1 MDIAKKKEQFNVAYI
16 YAMAAQAGLNPSQ
29 LQVDDDSI
37 DIQLSGK
44 GFLGRIRNPMV
55 QLQLKCTSQDVIS
68 GEVIKFALSRKNY
81 DDLRGQNVICPRYLV
96 VLLVPEE
103 NDSWIQHHDA
113 FMSLHN
119 TCYWLSLKDFPTTS
133 NSTSVTVDIPLSQ
146 RLTTASLSQFLT
158 LASEGGAP

>member
-16 YAMAAQAGLNPSQ
+16 YAMAAQAGFNPSR
-29 LQVDDDSI
+29 LDVDDDSI

-44 GFLGRIRNPMV
+44 GFVGLIRNPMV
-55 QLQLKCTSQDVIS
+55 QLQLKCTSRELIS

-103 NDSWIQHHDA
+103 HNSWIQHHDA

-119 TCYWLSLKDFPTTS
+119 TCYWVSLKDHPTTA
-133 NSTSVTVDIPLSQ
+133 NSTSITIDIPLSQ
-146 RLTTASLSQFLT
+146 RLTTASLNQFLT
-158 LASEGGAP
+158 LASEGRAL

>member
-1 MDIAKKKEQFNVAYI
+1 MDISKQKEQFNVAYI
-16 YAMAAQAGLNPSQ
+16 CAMAAQAGLNPSN

-44 GFLGRIRNPMV
+44 GYPGPFRNPMV

-68 GEVIKFALSRKNY
+68 GEFIKFVLSRKNY
-81 DDLRGQNVICPRYLV
+81 DDLRGADLICPRYLV

-103 NDSWIQHHDA
+103 NSSWIEHHDA

-119 TCYWLSLKDFPTTS
+119 TCYWISLKDHPKTT
-133 NSTSVTVDIPLSQ
+133 NRTSVTVDIPLSQ

-158 LASEGGAP
+158 LASKGGVR